1 MQTVHEPA
9 RETSIRYSA
18 DVIVVGAGLA
28 GCFKFLFCDDGQH
41 SGHVSHRVGARA
53 RSSGGYRT
61 KRLVLA
67 WLRWTDQ
74 YRVLKNNLKGGR

>member
-61 KRLVLA
+61 KGLVLA
-67 WLRWTDQ
+67 CYDGLTSTG
-74 YRVLKNNLKGGR
+74 LFENNLKGGR